1 MLKEIAKTKTGAPLG
16 FVEILYKTNKRY
28 YRIVRARS
36 GDMYQ
41 IYLNNSEYGAPEHD
55 EKMYYNGCQV
65 REYTIKE
72 CKESIKVYEMIND

>member
-16 FVEILYKTNKRY
+16 FVEILYKTDKRY

-41 IYLNNSEYGAPEHD
+41 IYLNNSEYGRPEYD
-55 EKMYYNGCQV
+55 EKMYYKNRQV
-65 REYTIKE
+65 REYTIKD
-72 CKESIKVYEMIND
+72 CKESIKVYEMLEN